1 MKPVRHELRGRMR
14 LEVRAGEVV
23 ARRQAENIVLRAGA
37 QLVAGLAA
45 GVAGLHPINRLQV
58 GFGTEVAAVEATA
71 LTGPSG
77 TIPAEALR
85 APIAPGA
92 FGVDT
97 STAGVVKLVITTP
110 FNPTVDLDAV
120 SEAGLLSD
128 DTLYNQVVFEPITLK
143 AGQEI
148 SLFWE
153 IDFPYGH

>member
-1 MKPVRHELRGRMR
+1 MR
-14 LEVRAGEVV
+14 LEVRGDGGAVC
-23 ARRQAENIVLRAGA
+23 ARRQAENIVLRGGA

-45 GVAGLHPINRLQV
+45 GVAGLKPINRVQV

-77 TIPAEALR
+77 SIPAEAVR
-85 APIAPGA
+85 AAVGPGA
-92 FGVDT
+92 FSVDS

-110 FNPTVDLDAV
+110 FTPTVDLDAV
-120 SEAGLLSD
+120 SEAGLLAD
-128 DTLYNQVVFEPITLK
+128 DTLYNQVVFEPITLR